1 MVAKSRNV
9 FIQPGQCRAADLEDE
24 EYKHGAK
31 EEQRCRGS
39 EQDDWS
45 EEWQL

>member
-24 EYKHGAK
+24 EHRHAAREEAK
-31 EEQRCRGS
+31 EEQRYLS
-39 EQDDWS
+39 I
-45 EEWQL
+45 